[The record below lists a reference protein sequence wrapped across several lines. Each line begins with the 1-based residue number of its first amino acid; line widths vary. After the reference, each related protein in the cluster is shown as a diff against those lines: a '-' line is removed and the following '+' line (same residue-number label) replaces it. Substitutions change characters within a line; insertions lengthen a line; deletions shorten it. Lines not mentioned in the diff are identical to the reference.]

1 MKPVPILQCLA
12 LVLLFAWRL
21 MPEPYLEWLLL
32 PLWVMSG
39 WLIFASSLEA
49 ARLRRRAWLD
59 QYLLVSSPWHTR
71 WRGGWLMSL
80 WHLVLAALLALFML
94 VKLLWLS
101 PWLWVVLAVHL
112 PLLWILGKLLR
123 RRLQGHVKA
132 PLLGPLMRR
141 LLVPLGGLVLL
152 IGYLLAT
159 LYISQPNMQGMSWTD
174 AVVAYLPG
182 SRSSLTLLAT
192 AERAH
197 HLLELTVQWAMQN
210 ALGDVDNSGLL
221 GLFAWSLLVVS
232 GAAFIWAWL
241 RLLTGID
248 SLFAGRTA
256 MDSSGESV

>member
-39 WLIFASSLEA
+39 WLIFASSLE
-49 ARLRRRAWLD
+49 
-59 QYLLVSSPWHTR
+59 
-71 WRGGWLMSL
+71 
-80 WHLVLAALLALFML
+80 AALLALFML